1 MCCARSTR
9 TLLLLLCITACAFSP
24 AAFSRPLSFA
34 EYDDEVRSSV
44 KRYWADFPDWLYW
57 KAQLYQE
64 SLLDPDARSAVG
76 ALGVAQF
83 MPATWLQVTQQ
94 LGWSGVSARDAR
106 YAIDAGAFYM
116 ASLRRTWRAPRPALD
131 RHRLAE
137 ASYNAGAG
145 NLIRAQALCG
155 GRALYAEISPC
166 LPQVTGRFAQET
178 LTYVV
183 RIDRW
188 RGELAAMER

>member
-1 MCCARSTR
+1 MGCVLSGPS
-9 TLLLLLCITACAFSP
+9 I
-24 AAFSRPLSFA
+24 SRPLSFN
-34 EYDDEVRSSV
+34 EYDDHIQHSV

-64 SLLDPDARSAVG
+64 SLFDPNARSSVG
-76 ALGVAQF
+76 AEGVAQF
-83 MPATWLQVTQQ
+83 MPATWLQVTKQ
-94 LGWSGVSARDAR
+94 LQWSGASARDAKL
-106 YAIDAGAFYM
+106 AIEAGAFYM
-116 ASLRRTWRAPRPALD
+116 ARMRATWRAPRPALD
-131 RHRLAE
+131 RHKLAE

-145 NLIRAQALCG
+145 NLIRAQTLCG

-178 LTYVV
+178 LTYVI